1 MTKTQAKTTQTKVK
15 AASNGRRDVEGVT
28 RGGCGA
34 AKLGASVAAT
44 KEVKLLEPN
53 GVRNPQPIHVQ
64 TCPHKHTDT
73 HTGTKTHTHWATPTP
88 TLEP

>member
-1 MTKTQAKTTQTKVK
+1 MAD
-15 AASNGRRDVEGVT
+15 GIWRGLHEGS
-28 RGGCGA
+28 GA

-64 TCPHKHTDT
+64 TCPHKHT
-73 HTGTKTHTHWATPTP
+73 HTLAQRHTHWATPTP
-88 TLEP
+88 TPEP